1 MVERGGRPIMSV
13 PTTTDPRRFHVP
25 AGVSAPPPT
34 PEASS
39 PPRRPRRRRVGTV
52 VLVALVAAT
61 IALGVPTLRAWWAW
75 QGIERLALDDALGG
89 TGSGTNYLIVGTDS
103 RADVDPTI
111 ENAALVFGDGVA
123 GERTDTIAVL
133 HLGGDGARLL
143 AVPRDLF
150 VPLDG
155 GSPSRI
161 NAAYSR
167 GGPAALVRTVRAAL
181 DIPIDHYLE
190 VDFAGFLGLVDALGG
205 VTVSFDNPAY
215 DPKSGLDIAV
225 AGPVR
230 LDAADALA
238 YVRSRDYHEILPDGS
253 VRRDP
258 TADLGRVQRQQRFLA
273 AVFDELAAV
282 RNPWRAAAIV
292 EEVADDIRLDDRLGF
307 IDALRLGWRLR
318 GLDPETATL
327 PVTPFT
333 TASGAAVLDL
343 RTDEAQPLLEAF
355 R

>member
-1 MVERGGRPIMSV
+1 MSV
-13 PTTTDPRRFHVP
+13 PTTTDPRRFRVP

-34 PEASS
+34 PETS
-39 PPRRPRRRRVGTV
+39 PPPRRRRRRRRIG
-52 VLVALVAAT
+52 VLVALALVAA
-61 IALGVPTLRAWWAW
+61 AVGLGVPTARAWWAW
-75 QGIERLALDDALGG
+75 RGIERLALDDALGG
-89 TGSGTNYLIVGTDS
+89 AGSGTNYLLVGTDS
-103 RADVDPTI
+103 RADLDPAI
-111 ENAALVFGDGVA
+111 DNAPLIFGDGVA

-143 AVPRDLF
+143 AVPRDLY

-155 GSPSRI
+155 GAPSRI

-181 DIPIDHYLE
+181 DIPIDHYVE

-205 VTVSFDNPAY
+205 VTVTFDHPAY
-215 DPKSGLDIAV
+215 DPKSGLDVAV

-230 LDAADALA
+230 LDAVDALA

-273 AVFDELAAV
+273 AVFDELATV

-292 EEVADDIRLDDRLGF
+292 DEVADDIRLDDRLGF
-307 IDALRLGWRLR
+307 LDALRLAWRLR

-343 RTDEAQPLLEAF
+343 RTDEAQPLLNAF